1 MAEPSTE
8 DYQAE
13 HVREALAA
21 DPRVNA
27 PELRVRIGVGIVHV
41 DGVVPTRERQAAI
54 EAVVVE
60 LCPGYQVD
68 DRTTVADYDPAQRVE
83 TIQ

>member
-1 MAEPSTE
+1 MAEPTNE

-54 EAVVVE
+54 EAVVGE
-60 LCPGYQVD
+60 LCSGYRVD
-68 DRTTVADYDPAQRVE
+68 DRTTVAEYDPAESVE
-83 TIQ
+83 TIR